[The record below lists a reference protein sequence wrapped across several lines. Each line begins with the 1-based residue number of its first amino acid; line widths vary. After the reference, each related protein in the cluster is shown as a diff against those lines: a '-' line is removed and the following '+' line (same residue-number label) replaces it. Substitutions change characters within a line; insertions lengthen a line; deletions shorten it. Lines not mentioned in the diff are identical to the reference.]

1 MKYKTPILETD
12 RLILKRGTY
21 EDYVKVYEY
30 DFTYLRNIDGE
41 FKYVKFDPE
50 KLRGWENTGDNDY
63 TLDFILYLK
72 DTIEPIGN
80 LLLDRY
86 DSNNNSLE
94 ISANLH
100 PNYWR
105 QGFMSE
111 AILTVMD
118 YIFTNLNIDNI
129 RYGYAEENFK
139 SKGLNDKIGFTFL
152 KTHIEHYVRIDK
164 DVKHIDTIMSKERFY
179 ELYSNFKKK

>member
-1 MKYKTPILETD
+1 
-12 RLILKRGTY
+12 
-21 EDYVKVYEY
+21 
-30 DFTYLRNIDGE
+30 
-41 FKYVKFDPE
+41 
-50 KLRGWENTGDNDY
+50 
-63 TLDFILYLK
+63 
-72 DTIEPIGN
+72 
-80 LLLDRY
+80 
-86 DSNNNSLE
+86 
-94 ISANLH
+94 
-100 PNYWR
+100 
-105 QGFMSE
+105 MSE